1 MRQMIAPILETLL
14 RGDSLDAQSTMFVMH
29 RMMDGEASDAEIAAF
44 LIAMRA
50 KGASGTELA
59 ACARVMREKAIKVEL
74 PGEWIDTCGTGGGM
88 PTFNLSTA
96 AALIASAAGVK
107 VAKHGNRAMT
117 STCGSAD
124 VLEALGAH
132 LPSDP
137 LHLLRVAQETGLVF
151 LFAQSHH
158 PAMKHVGPVR
168 RQLGVRTIFNQLG
181 PLSNPVRANR
191 QIIGVYD
198 AALHRPM
205 AEALVQLGVERAWL
219 VTGEDGLDEIS
230 PSLPTTLTE
239 VEFGVIRERTV
250 SPADFGLSTL
260 DPSALIPGETVG
272 ENATIVREALSD
284 CESVRFQAVL
294 PSAAAAI
301 YLASAA
307 PSLTDGVDR
316 AREVV
321 GSGVALAHLNRF
333 VEATQSNE

>member
-1 MRQMIAPILETLL
+1 MIAPILETLL
-14 RGDSLDAQSTMFVMH
+14 RGDSLDAESTTFVMH
-29 RMMDGEASDAEIAAF
+29 RMMAGEASDAEIAAF

-59 ACARVMREKAIKVEL
+59 ACARVMREKAISVALE
-74 PGEWIDTCGTGGGM
+74 GDWIDTCGTGGGM

-117 STCGSAD
+117 SKCGSAD

-137 LHLLRVAQETGLVF
+137 LHLLRVAEETGLVF
-151 LFAQSHH
+151 LFAQAHH

-181 PLSNPVRANR
+181 PLSNPVQATR
-191 QIIGVYD
+191 QIVGVYD
-198 AALHRPM
+198 ADLQGPM
-205 AEALVQLGVERAWL
+205 ADALVQLGVERAWL
-219 VTGEDGLDEIS
+219 VTGADGLDEIS
-230 PSLPTTLTE
+230 PCAPTTLTE
-239 VEFGVIRERTV
+239 VELGVIRQRIV
-250 SPADFGLSTL
+250 SPADFGLSPL
-260 DPSALIPGETVG
+260 DPSALVPGETVT
-272 ENATIVREALSD
+272 ENAAIVREALSD
-284 CESVRFQAVL
+284 CGSVRFEAVL

-307 PSLTDGVDR
+307 SSLTEAVDR

-321 GSGVALAHLNRF
+321 SSGAAQAHLIRF
-333 VEATQSNE
+333 VEATQSDE